1 MVMINRATREIT
13 LKIVYYGPGLCGK
26 TTNLERIFA
35 TANPERRG
43 KLLTVA
49 TETDRTLFFD
59 FLPMELGTIRGMR
72 VRVQLYT
79 VPGQVFYDAT
89 RRIVLR
95 GSDGVVFVADSQ
107 AVMMDANLESVEN
120 LQHNLRL
127 NNLDPDTIPLVFQY
141 NKRDLPDL
149 SPVEELEKTLNW
161 RGVPHFLS
169 VATTGEGVK
178 ETLHKI
184 IEEVIRDL
192 HRKEESLRTAVGAP
206 RSAAQEPAP
215 SPEEA
220 APAPVPPVEVPP
232 PEEAAPPPEGTFPSG
247 PVEEEAPPEERTFP
261 AAPSKEF
268 PAQPA
273 SSREEVVPVAVVP
286 EEEISGEDLEVLDLD
301 AVEEEPEPLEPAP
314 SGTAAAL
321 EMEEQPAGGALPA
334 ETSPAED
341 VPAPLAASE
350 LEEVRAELES
360 LALGLAS
367 LTRRADALRERVERL
382 LRQEG

>member
-1 MVMINRATREIT
+1 MVMINRATREVT

-120 LQHNLRL
+120 LKHNLRL

-192 HRKEESLRTAVGAP
+192 HRKEESLRTAVGTP

-215 SPEEA
+215 SPEGPP
-220 APAPVPPVEVPP
+220 PAPVPPVEVPP
-232 PEEAAPPPEGTFPSG
+232 PEEAGPPPERALASA

-261 AAPSKEF
+261 APPPKEF
-268 PAQPA
+268 PSGSAP
-273 SSREEVVPVAVVP
+273 SREEAVPVAVVP

-301 AVEEEPEPLEPAP
+301 AVEEEPEPLEPA
-314 SGTAAAL
+314 SAGVEAL
-321 EMEEQPAGGALPA
+321 HVEERPTGEALPA
-334 ETSPAED
+334 EPSPAGD
-341 VPAPLAASE
+341 VPAPLAPSE